1 MRIGSVASSSTLRL
15 SGAARKNTASNSVQD
30 RIDSLNQRK
39 DDINQQKAEYRKDAI
54 KQGKSQDEID
64 AKMDE
69 YDSQIA
75 KINAQISQIQQDKKE
90 KDAEKAAKKSSENT
104 DYAAK
109 TDTQKFSEQTKA
121 QQNQFV
127 NLASAQANAQSIK
140 SVKFAKRV
148 LKTEALIH
156 APSSAYGGEPEKA
169 AQLNSTADG
178 LEDEIAHLTKD
189 MKEHGKKAAENT
201 PKTYEQTAAEQYQ
214 NTMDSAGSDEVKPGE
229 NVDIFA

>member
-1 MRIGSVASSSTLRL
+1 MKIGSVTSSSTLKL

-30 RIDSLNQRK
+30 RVDSLNQRK
-39 DDINQQKAEYRKDAI
+39 DEINKQKAEYRKDAI

-90 KDAEKAAKKSSENT
+90 KDAEKAAEKSSENT
-104 DYAAK
+104 GNVLK
-109 TDTQKFSEQTKA
+109 TDTQEFSEQAKA
-121 QQNQFV
+121 QQNQLAS
-127 NLASAQANAQSIK
+127 LASAQANAQSIN

-169 AQLNSTADG
+169 AELNSTADS
-178 LEDEIAHLTKD
+178 LDDKIAHLTKK
-189 MKEHGKKAAENT
+189 MKEDGKKAAENT

-214 NTMDSAGSDEVKPGE
+214 NTMDSADSDEVEPREK
-229 NVDIFA
+229 VDIFA